1 MDGGAGTTR
10 TRELG
15 QGDDQLHLARE
26 ASHASTGAGQNRQRP
41 VTLRE
46 LARRATI
53 SKLSPHKYLARVA
66 A

>member
-15 QGDDQLHLARE
+15 EGDDQLHLARE

-41 VTLRE
+41 VTLR
-46 LARRATI
+46 
-53 SKLSPHKYLARVA
+53 K
-66 A
+66 